1 MTPPEPTPR
10 MPRSMMLRSV
20 ADLEL
25 MMAPTKT
32 RLGSRCGAG
41 IAGRKFSDAEVGC
54 RWMQVGV
61 QIGAFVV
68 YERVANW
75 SRAFSSWQGN
85 GETMDVWVE
94 RKKKEQIRLVSKAIQ

>member
-10 MPRSMMLRSV
+10 IPRSMMLRSV

-41 IAGRKFSDAEVGC
+41 IAGRKFSEAEVGC
-54 RWMQVGV
+54 WDP
-61 QIGAFVV
+61 
-68 YERVANW
+68 
-75 SRAFSSWQGN
+75 SR
-85 GETMDVWVE
+85 
-94 RKKKEQIRLVSKAIQ
+94 